1 VAGKPDAGLG
11 ITKERARL
19 PWDRAPRA
27 SVLGPNRRQP
37 RAKKGTKLRLTPSQ
51 PAKITVVI
59 TQTVRGHKVKHACK
73 RTTKKGKKFTLTI
86 TKRTLSFVG
95 KAKANTF
102 KLKLR
107 GLAKGRYTAAVTA
120 HNANDKSGAVNPK
133 FTTIRG

>member
-1 VAGKPDAGLG
+1 MPELK
-11 ITKERARL
+11 
-19 PWDRAPRA
+19 
-27 SVLGPNRRQP
+27 RRQSMACAAHGGGQAAGAALSAVKGGSK
-37 RAKKGTKLRLTPSQ
+37 RSTAKKGTKLRLTLSQ

-73 RTTKKGKKFTLTI
+73 RTTKKGKKCTLTI

-120 HNANDKSGAVNPK
+120 HNANGKSAAVKRK
-133 FTTIRG
+133 FTIIRG